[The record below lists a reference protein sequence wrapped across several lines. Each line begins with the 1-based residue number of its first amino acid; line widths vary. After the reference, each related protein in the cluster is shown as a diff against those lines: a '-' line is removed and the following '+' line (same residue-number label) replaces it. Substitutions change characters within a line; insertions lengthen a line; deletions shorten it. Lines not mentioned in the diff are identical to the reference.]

1 MSSKAFA
8 SRIPKQP
15 RTERMQSLAA
25 ATLAQKIGYL
35 RIETLPGS
43 LIFDGLPTRAFRAN
57 RVIRLKDE
65 LALVKQGLVEISH
78 LHYGKSVR
86 TLEAGALF
94 GELPLLGQSLFGTAA
109 KTGAKGATIAVM
121 DAEAARQWVKQNPL
135 ALMELVGPRLARI
148 ESDHYRARFQLAD
161 AKLAS
166 ALLEMAG
173 EGAAIVGPSHAEI
186 GREVGLFRE
195 TVTNKLNSM
204 KAAGLVKLGRRQIT
218 LLDKRAL
225 REMSEL

>member
-1 MSSKAFA
+1 
-8 SRIPKQP
+8 
-15 RTERMQSLAA
+15 MQLLHA

-43 LIFDGLPTRAFRAN
+43 LMFESLPTRALNAN
-57 RVIRLKDE
+57 RIIRLKDE

-78 LHYGKSVR
+78 PHYGKSVR
-86 TLEAGALF
+86 TLDAGVLF
-94 GELPLLGQSLFGTAA
+94 GELPLLGQSLFGTQA
-109 KTGAKGATIAVM
+109 KAGAKGATIAVM
-121 DAEAARQWVKQNPL
+121 DAEAAREWVKQNPL
-135 ALMELVGPRLARI
+135 ALMEIVGPRLARV

-161 AKLAS
+161 ARLAS

-204 KAAGLVKLGRRQIT
+204 KAAGLVRLGRRQIT

-225 REMSEL
+225 RGMSEM